1 MHKEI
6 YQKVLF
12 HLSLLGIA
20 MSILVGFYDVI
31 FGSLMEFVHLIFE
44 VVEISLDNV
53 VEHFFETELH
63 ETQMIVFYI
72 LLVAGSVLIFFI
84 YKVLVL
90 FWRSVSRGVQDD
102 WFSFKA
108 AITTDWQ
115 AMSTTKRIIWIS
127 AFILVNYLAS
137 LFLF

>member
-12 HLSLLGIA
+12 HLSLFGVA

-31 FGSLMEFVHLIFE
+31 FGYLMEFVHLLFE
-44 VVEISLDNV
+44 VVEISLDRV

-72 LLVAGSVLIFFI
+72 LLVVGGFLIFFI
-84 YKVLVL
+84 YKALVL
-90 FWRSVSRGVQDD
+90 FWRSVSHGVQED
-102 WFSFKA
+102 WFSFKS

-115 AMSTTKRIIWIS
+115 AMSTTSRIIWIG

-137 LFLF
+137 FFLF

>member
-31 FGSLMEFVHLIFE
+31 FGYLMEFVHLIFE

-72 LLVAGSVLIFFI
+72 LLVAGGFLIFFI
-84 YKVLVL
+84 YKVLAL

-137 LFLF
+137 FFLF